1 MVREVCFTVLA
12 AIDFGAIQVDIV
24 CKTHDER
31 EGKLRVRLLPAW
43 PRYDLS
49 GLGDG
54 RL

>member
-12 AIDFGAIQVDIV
+12 AVDLGAIQVDIV

-31 EGKLRVRLLPAW
+31 MGKLWVGLLPAW
-43 PRYDLS
+43 PRYGLS